1 MNNNEYYNDEQ
12 SAAYYQQDNTGD
24 ARAKNPANLLLQT
37 TKAFVNGAKRGI
49 KFALHAVVF
58 FVTHPII
65 LIGIIGVAGAGA
77 IFLSVGELTSDGV
90 LDSTDKTVNSSKIL
104 QDGTSTYKLL
114 SLANVSKISN
124 IFGLNN
130 TILATTAQNT
140 TNSSSKNKKSTGVSD
155 EAKEEYN
162 KKGSLLLMT
171 LDDIE
176 DIYADY
182 ITSDTTTSEE
192 LNFMMYKVGEY
203 EPGTHDDEI
212 LKYGTIYGDLSEDA
226 IGSGSYSG
234 ADIIIN
240 GEFKAFNTRNPNNI
254 NSPNSL
260 QLTNEQ
266 INAFK
271 NYYDS
276 VNLPDGRKKMI
287 MAALTL
293 VGKCYYSQ
301 NFRQMNADIPTY
313 LDCSSYALWSYH
325 KGGGTASVGNCTAD
339 MIKDMQAISKA
350 DMIPGDV
357 MFKQSGGEHVVIF
370 LGWCT
375 DGRALI
381 AECSN
386 FSNTK
391 AIDPSGSTQIGN
403 VVIDAVGGGSRD
415 EYFGFCRR
423 FPGW

>member
-1 MNNNEYYNDEQ
+1 
-12 SAAYYQQDNTGD
+12 
-24 ARAKNPANLLLQT
+24 
-37 TKAFVNGAKRGI
+37 
-49 KFALHAVVF
+49 
-58 FVTHPII
+58 
-65 LIGIIGVAGAGA
+65 
-77 IFLSVGELTSDGV
+77 
-90 LDSTDKTVNSSKIL
+90 
-104 QDGTSTYKLL
+104 
-114 SLANVSKISN
+114 
-124 IFGLNN
+124 
-130 TILATTAQNT
+130 
-140 TNSSSKNKKSTGVSD
+140 
-155 EAKEEYN
+155 
-162 KKGSLLLMT
+162 MT